1 MPARLLSMLD
11 NITDWLGRLTA
22 WFAVLMVLVTCYVVL
37 MRYMF
42 DSGSIAV
49 QEVIMYLNTLIFTIG
64 AAYTLRHDGHVRVD
78 IFYSK
83 AARKSQTLINLA
95 GTFLLLFPVVI
106 FILVYCWNYV
116 AAAWA
121 IHEQSGDP
129 GGLPW
134 VYLLKTLIIVM
145 GMLLLVQ
152 GATEVLRQILVL
164 RHSPGVSAEAGEDDG
179 MQL

>member
-1 MPARLLSMLD
+1 
-11 NITDWLGRLTA
+11 
-22 WFAVLMVLVTCYVVL
+22 VLMVLVTCYVVL

-49 QEVIMYLNTLIFTIG
+49 QEVIMYLNTLVFTIG

-83 AARKSQTLINLA
+83 ADRKTQALINLA

-106 FILVYCWNYV
+106 FLLVYCWDYV

-129 GGLPW
+129 GGLAW
-134 VYLLKTLIIVM
+134 VYLLKTLILVM
-145 GMLLLVQ
+145 GFLLLAQ
-152 GATEVLRQILVL
+152 GATEVLRQILIL
-164 RHSPGVSAEAGEDDG
+164 RHSPAVNAAPLEDDG
-179 MQL
+179 VQV